1 MIHMI
6 LLTIIDYPVINFKK
20 PTCQVSHV
28 LSKIY
33 EIHDFERIPK
43 LWVRINTHHSLT
55 NAS

>member
-33 EIHDFERIPK
+33 EIHDFERILK